1 MRMKLKSLFKKKK
14 PENKQVK
21 IGDYTLWANAGHP
34 IQDYLKNY
42 PFYSRNLPRLAKY
55 MEVKYPTYSIIDI
68 GANIGDTIA
77 LLRTAKVNQQVYLI
91 EGEPSYFKLL
101 QTNLSQF
108 DKALPYLTFLGE
120 ETAIQTGAIA
130 SAEGTA
136 RLDNGAAAAI
146 HIQKLDEL
154 AKKEQFEHVKLL
166 KIDTDGFDFKIL
178 RGSMDLLKQFKPVL
192 FFEYD
197 ADFLEEQN
205 EHGTQTLNALQ
216 QLGYHQIIYYDN
228 YGKMLLSTTLDNQLL
243 IDQLYIY
250 MRKREGAFPYY
261 DVCVFHQDD
270 DKLANEIIKQ
280 EMAFYN

>member
-1 MRMKLKSLFKKKK
+1 MKLKNLFKKKK
-14 PENKQVK
+14 PDTKQVK
-21 IGDYTLWANAGHP
+21 IGDYTLWANAEHP

-42 PFYSRNLPRLAKY
+42 KFYSRNLPRVAKY
-55 MEVKYPTYSIIDI
+55 IEAKYPEYSIIDI
-68 GANIGDTIA
+68 GANVGDTLA
-77 LLRTAKVNQQVYLI
+77 LLRTAKVNQLVYLI
-91 EGEPSYFKLL
+91 EGEPSYFKLM
-101 QTNLSQF
+101 QTNLPQF

-120 ETAIQTGAIA
+120 ESTVQTGAIA

-136 RLDNGAAAAI
+136 RLDNDATTAI
-146 HIQKLDEL
+146 HIQKLDDL
-154 AKKEQFEHVKLL
+154 AKNENFENVKLL

-178 RGSMDLLKQFKPVL
+178 RGSMQLLKQFKPIL

-197 ADFLEEQN
+197 AVYLEEQN

-216 QLGYHQIIYYDN
+216 QSGYHKIIYYDN
-228 YGKMLLSTTLDNQLL
+228 YGKMLLSATLDNQPLME
-243 IDQLYIY
+243 QLYIY

-270 DKLANEIIKQ
+270 DALADEIIKK